1 MRRNLYW
8 LAGLFCSAACLV
20 APSTAYAQTSSEGT
34 STPAQVERQRLDELK
49 AMKREMMRMMRDYE
63 ARIAKLEAEMKEQ
76 QSAPARIVVQSPAP
90 ARVAISP
97 PRPIA
102 GATAVAD
109 ETAPAAPEKPANG
122 EVDLGGWGTYVP
134 GKGFVLTR
142 GGVGD
147 LYVTLIAYA
156 RYLNQ
161 TQLDPT
167 YTDSFG
173 RTTML
178 HLRQDIQWNKV
189 NLGFRGWLL
198 DPDLTYRAW
207 IWTQQPAMGE
217 GAQVVV
223 GGQLGWHFNDYLNV
237 YGGIAPLPSTRS
249 TNWTYPFWLKMD
261 NRTVADEFFRA
272 SYSQGFWAD
281 GDITD
286 DIKWRYMISNNL
298 SALGVSAAQLDAQLN
313 TMSGAIWWMPTTG
326 EFGPAQGFGDFE
338 GHEEPATMFGI
349 HFTRSREDKQDQPST
364 SAFENSQIRLSDGTL
379 LFSPDAFNTGGQ
391 VDRATYQMADANAGV
406 KYLGFSL
413 EAEYYARWITS
424 LETTGFI
431 PVSSL
436 FDQGYQVQASAMIIP
451 KKLQA
456 YVAGSEVLGQYG
468 DPWDV
473 TLGLNW
479 YPFSRREMHINTE
492 GIYLNRSP
500 VGGTSYPYVVGGNG
514 WLFNTDFIITF

>member
-1 MRRNLYW
+1 
-8 LAGLFCSAACLV
+8 
-20 APSTAYAQTSSEGT
+20 
-34 STPAQVERQRLDELK
+34 
-49 AMKREMMRMMRDYE
+49 
-63 ARIAKLEAEMKEQ
+63 MKEQ
-76 QSAPARIVVQSPAP
+76 QSAPARIVAQSPAP
-90 ARVAISP
+90 APVAVNP
-97 PRPIA
+97 PQRIA
-102 GATAVAD
+102 TATAVPD
-109 ETAPAAPEKPANG
+109 ETVPAAPAKPANADG

-142 GGVGD
+142 GGIGD

-173 RTTML
+173 RTTTL
-178 HLRQDIQWNKV
+178 HLRQDVQWNKV
-189 NLGFRGWLL
+189 NLGFRGWFL
-198 DPDLTYRAW
+198 DPDFTYRAW

-281 GDITD
+281 GKITD
-286 DIKWRYMISNNL
+286 DIQWRYMISNNL
-298 SALGVSAAQLDAQLN
+298 SALGVSAAQLDAQFS
-313 TMSGAIWWMPTTG
+313 TMSGAVWWMPTTG
-326 EFGPAQGFGDFE
+326 EFGPAQGFGDYE
-338 GHEEPATMFGI
+338 GHKDLATMFGI

-364 SAFENSQIRLSDGTL
+364 NAFENSQIRLSDGTL
-379 LFSPDAFNTGGQ
+379 LFSPDAFDTGGQ
-391 VDRATYQMADANAGV
+391 VNRATYQMLDADAGF

-413 EAEYYARWITS
+413 ETEYYARWITS
-424 LETTGFI
+424 FETTGFI

-436 FDQGYQVQASAMIIP
+436 FDQGYQVQASAMVIP
-451 KKLQA
+451 KQLQA

-479 YPFSRREMHINTE
+479 YPFSRREVHINAE

-500 VGGTSYPYVVGGNG
+500 VGGTSYPYIVGGNG
-514 WLFNTDFIITF
+514 WVFNTDFIITF